1 MRGWEI
7 FEVSLH
13 SWWMDANFPIL
24 WRTSYFACLR
34 PPLSNFVQPI
44 PPLPCH
50 LKPLTPLFFLFSCFF
65 GWMGDH
71 ATFDVLHYLADLQMS
86 SLGTLVPEGPWCMF
100 YATRHKFA
108 EVWHIMCFYCTL
120 IWYHT
125 QTDKYKQ
132 HTQGYSRKT
141 HPYIYKKWLFK
152 KYSLVKVIYLL
163 IRCYRTR
170 FFLWN
175 TNNTNR
181 NRVNKQ
187 NTHTYTHTHTKQ
199 SEKDNTGKG

>member
-34 PPLSNFVQPI
+34 LPLSNFVQPI

-100 YATRHKFA
+100 YARRHH
-108 EVWHIMCFYCTL
+108 VCQGLIHNVVFYRTL

-125 QTDKYKQ
+125 HKHTAYSGASRLTHLCKYIFA
-132 HTQGYSRKT
+132 
-141 HPYIYKKWLFK
+141 PPIMCPLLLP
-152 KYSLVKVIYLL
+152 SL
-163 IRCYRTR
+163 
-170 FFLWN
+170 
-175 TNNTNR
+175 
-181 NRVNKQ
+181 
-187 NTHTYTHTHTKQ
+187 H
-199 SEKDNTGKG
+199 